1 MFHVFKYPSRLPG
14 LNPDPDIVTA
24 ETLLP
29 KALDFAARQLGKRLL
44 AGGVVA
50 YPTEGVW
57 GLGCDPWNPDAVG
70 RILSIK
76 ERPVHKGLIIIAAD
90 YEQLAPFLAPLSSDL
105 VYRLT
110 ERWPGPFT
118 WVVEHNGS
126 LPAWVTGNRPTIAV
140 RVPGHPMAR
149 ALCRHAGIPLV
160 STSANR
166 SGKPAL
172 TDRLQVALKLG
183 AELDG
188 IAPGKTFP
196 GAQPSQIRDLLTGEL
211 FRA

>member
-1 MFHVFKYPSRLPG
+1 M
-14 LNPDPDIVTA
+14 A
-24 ETLLP
+24 ETGFSQFKLRQALLT
-29 KALDFAARQLGKRLL
+29 LE
-44 AGGVVA
+44 AGGIIA
-50 YPTEGVW
+50 YPTEAIYGI
-57 GLGCDPWNPDAVG
+57 GCDPEDDDA
-70 RILSIK
+70 LLEMLWLK
-76 ERPVHKGLIIIAAD
+76 QRPPEKGLILIAAD
-90 YEQLAPFLAPLSSDL
+90 FNQLQDYIEPLPVD
-105 VYRLT
+105 VLT
-110 ERWPGPFT
+110 KVLDSWPGANT
-118 WVVEHNGS
+118 WLVPVKPDVS
-126 LPAWVTGNRPTIAV
+126 PLLTGGRQTLAV
-140 RVPGHPMAR
+140 RVTDHPIAAELWR
-149 ALCRHAGIPLV
+149 QFGGPLV

>member
-1 MFHVFKYPSRLPG
+1 
-14 LNPDPDIVTA
+14 VT

-29 KALDFAARQLGKRLL
+29 PALDFTARQLAKGIQ
-44 AGGVVA
+44 AGDVIA

-57 GLGCDPWNPDAVG
+57 GLGCDPWNAKAVG
-70 RILSIK
+70 RILQIK
-76 ERPVHKGLIIIAAD
+76 ERPVDKGLILIAAD
-90 YEQLAPFLAPLSSDL
+90 YEQLAPLLAPLSSDL

-110 ERWPGPFT
+110 ERWPGAFT
-118 WVVEHNGS
+118 WVVEHNGN
-126 LPAWVTGNRPTIAV
+126 LPAWVTGDRSTIAV

-149 ALCRHAGIPLV
+149 ALCRHAGMPLV

-166 SGKPAL
+166 SGKPGM
-172 TDRLQVALKLG
+172 TDRLQVSLKLG

-188 IAPGKTFP
+188 IAPGRTVA
-196 GAQPSQIRDLLTGEL
+196 GAQPSQIRDLISGKL

>member
-1 MFHVFKYPSRLPG
+1 M
-14 LNPDPDIVTA
+14 T

-29 KALDFAARQLGKRLL
+29 SALDFTVRQLAKRVL
-44 AGGVVA
+44 AGGVIA

-57 GLGCDPWNPDAVG
+57 GLGCDPWSPDAVS
-70 RILSIK
+70 RVLTIK
-76 ERPVHKGLIIIAAD
+76 ERPVDKGLILIAAD
-90 YEQLAPFLAPLSSDL
+90 YEQLQPFLAPLSSDL
-105 VYRLT
+105 IYRLN
-110 ERWPGPFT
+110 ERWPGPYT

-126 LPAWVTGNRPTIAV
+126 LPGWVTGNRDSIAV

-149 ALCRHAGIPLV
+149 ALCRHAGMPLV

-166 SGKPAL
+166 SGKPGM
-172 TDRLQVALKLG
+172 TDRLQVRLKLG

-188 IAPGKTFP
+188 IAPGQTFA
-196 GAQPSQIRDLLTGEL
+196 GAQPSQIRDLISGEL

>member
-1 MFHVFKYPSRLPG
+1 
-14 LNPDPDIVTA
+14 VT

-29 KALDFAARQLGKRLL
+29 PALDFTARQLAKRVQ
-44 AGGVVA
+44 AGGVIA

-57 GLGCDPWNPDAVG
+57 GLGCDPWNPEAVR
-70 RILSIK
+70 RILTIK
-76 ERPVHKGLIIIAAD
+76 ERSVDKGLILIAAD

-105 VYRLT
+105 IYRLT
-110 ERWPGPFT
+110 ERWPGSFT

-126 LPAWVTGNRPTIAV
+126 LPGWVTGERNSIAV

-149 ALCRHAGIPLV
+149 ALCRHAGMPLV

-166 SGKPAL
+166 SGKPGM
-172 TDRLQVALKLG
+172 TDRLQVSLKLG

-188 IAPGKTFP
+188 IAPGQTLA
-196 GAQPSQIRDLLTGEL
+196 GAQPSQIRDLISGEL